1 MSKVVLEIVIVVVI
15 ACLGGFFAASE
26 MALVSLR
33 EGQVRALAKRGK
45 RGQRAARLAQDP
57 NRFFSAV
64 QIGVTLATLV
74 TGAYGAETLAGALK
88 SWLVGQ
94 HMAPAWAGPV
104 SFILVT
110 IGITFVSLILG
121 ELAPKRIGLQRAPR
135 VALFA
140 APLLD
145 RIATL
150 ARPVVWLLTQTTN
163 LVVAVL
169 GGDPRVGRQA
179 MTEQELRELV
189 TGSPDAQPGRAA
201 HRR

>member
-1 MSKVVLEIVIVVVI
+1 MSKVVLDIIVVLVI
-15 ACLGGFFAASE
+15 ICIGGFFAASE

-45 RGQRAARLAQDP
+45 RGQKTAKLAQDP

-74 TGAYGAETLAGALK
+74 SGAYGAATLADVLK
-88 SWLVGQ
+88 SWLIRQDMSVG
-94 HMAPAWAGPV
+94 WAGPV
-104 SFILVT
+104 SFVVVT
-110 IGITFVSLILG
+110 ICITFFSLILG

-135 VALFA
+135 LALLA

-150 ARPVVWLLTQTTN
+150 ARPVVWLLTISTN
-163 LVVAVL
+163 LIVA
-169 GGDPRVGRQA
+169 A
-179 MTEQELRELV
+179 
-189 TGSPDAQPGRAA
+189 SSAA
-201 HRR
+201 IPASAARP